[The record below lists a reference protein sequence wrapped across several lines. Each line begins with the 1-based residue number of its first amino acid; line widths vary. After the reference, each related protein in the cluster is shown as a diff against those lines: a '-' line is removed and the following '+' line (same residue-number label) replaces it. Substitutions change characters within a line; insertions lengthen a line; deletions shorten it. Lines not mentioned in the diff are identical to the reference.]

1 MSLVE
6 RIKIKCIENKTNFKQ
21 LEQYLGLGNGS
32 IRKWDDQKPSYDKV
46 VAVAQK
52 LNISLDWMILGKE
65 NNEFSPN
72 EQKLLNLYRK
82 ADDRGKRNIM
92 HQAESE
98 IQELSLTTN
107 QKLSTSKIG

>member
-6 RIKIKCIENKTNFKQ
+6 RIKIKCIENKTNF
-21 LEQYLGLGNGS
+21 
-32 IRKWDDQKPSYDKV
+32 
-46 VAVAQK
+46 
-52 LNISLDWMILGKE
+52 ILGKE